1 MILEIRIGKD
11 GSAAWLRSGYT
22 RLMVVRDMFSEEI
35 REDIER
41 YIILHYRPEGA
52 KEPIYALELREC
64 QLKNGT
70 IVREIIKELSEV

>member
-1 MILEIRIGKD
+1 
-11 GSAAWLRSGYT
+11 
-22 RLMVVRDMFSEEI
+22 MFSEEI

-41 YIILHYRPEGA
+41 YIILYYRPEGA

-70 IVREIIKELSEV
+70 FVREIIKELSEV